1 MKERDVVCVFFF
13 GCGQKKVGFV
23 KWVLGLRGFSEK
35 KCGRYMGL
43 LKWRS
48 IKNGGQRKKLTVGRR
63 G

>member
-1 MKERDVVCVFFF
+1 MFFF
-13 GCGQKKVGFV
+13 WVWAKKVGFV